1 MLKQNARYS
10 DIKAYWF
17 YSVNTNNFRNW
28 WKNFNKYKDVNIGVI
43 VQFLYTDGI
52 LKWKNLTVYSLTGI
66 AIMSVYEIS
75 SL

>member
-1 MLKQNARYS
+1 MTLEITERILTA
-10 DIKAYWF
+10 IKM
-17 YSVNTNNFRNW
+17 
-28 WKNFNKYKDVNIGVI
+28 NIGII